1 MPIGMRHIW
10 VATCKADCLVALHI
24 SDNSESQMSP
34 TEHDEYKD
42 VFYVLGLVF
51 IETRATTNLSKA
63 QILADVFHNV
73 PAMMNRRFSLEEIMA
88 EIDQKSVR
96 HGCERM
102 VSALFETAAKK
113 ASEA

>member
-1 MPIGMRHIW
+1 MPRPQKQLLI
-10 VATCKADCLVALHI
+10 AAI

-51 IETRATTNLSKA
+51 VEIRATKNLSNA
-63 QILADVFHNV
+63 QILSDVFHNV
-73 PAMMNRRFSLEEIMA
+73 PAMMNLRFSLEEIMA
-88 EIDQKSVR
+88 EIDRKSVR

-113 ASEA
+113 AGGA